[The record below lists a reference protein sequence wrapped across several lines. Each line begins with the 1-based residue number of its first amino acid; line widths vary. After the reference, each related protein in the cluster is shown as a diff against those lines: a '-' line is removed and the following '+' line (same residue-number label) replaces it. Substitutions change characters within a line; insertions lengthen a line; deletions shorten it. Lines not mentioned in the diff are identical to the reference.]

1 MTALVDHHYRIY
13 GADELIKVDPSQF
26 QGMYKF
32 FNKDTILQ
40 LKTEKSVDYY
50 DVQNLHIFNV
60 FVLFF
65 RKKKNVKT
73 VTFYIFNINKAI
85 GVKLDWLHLNEFC
98 GIGTAFS
105 IYTKL
110 EPYL

>member
-32 FNKDTILQ
+32 FKENTFL
-40 LKTEKSVDYY
+40 LVKTEKKD
-50 DVQNLHIFNV
+50 
-60 FVLFF
+60 
-65 RKKKNVKT
+65 NVKT

-110 EPYL
+110 DPYL